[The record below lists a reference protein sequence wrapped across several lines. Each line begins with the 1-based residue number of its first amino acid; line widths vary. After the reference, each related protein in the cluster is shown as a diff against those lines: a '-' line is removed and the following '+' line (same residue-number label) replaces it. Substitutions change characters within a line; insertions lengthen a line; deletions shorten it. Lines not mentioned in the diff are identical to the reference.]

1 MLCEVIRNTDWGEVV
16 VVVVVVLVRAGRE
29 EPEERGRPGGIK

>member
-16 VVVVVVLVRAGRE
+16 VVVLVRGRE